1 MLPLQSTQ
9 ACGRAGFCE
18 KILRFSPAAQP
29 KILGFFLWLNAKAPS
44 MQACVLFHSRIYFL
58 YIDVFYNTPPP
69 APAKVKTE
77 YISFCI
83 KIRFYF
89 FLFLLMNSKS
99 NKSPAAGRRQT
110 RERRNLGRDK
120 IEHSEILSQGHPGG
134 FLSLFA
140 VAGTRCR
147 GFVMVHR
154 NIKIC
159 KKNEK
164 NIKK

>member
-1 MLPLQSTQ
+1 
-9 ACGRAGFCE
+9 
-18 KILRFSPAAQP
+18 
-29 KILGFFLWLNAKAPS
+29 
-44 MQACVLFHSRIYFL
+44 
-58 YIDVFYNTPPP
+58 
-69 APAKVKTE
+69 
-77 YISFCI
+77 
-83 KIRFYF
+83 
-89 FLFLLMNSKS
+89 MNSKS

-164 NIKK
+164 KHKKIREQLLTKMRERYIFIFTVATQRRCSLTDQGRK